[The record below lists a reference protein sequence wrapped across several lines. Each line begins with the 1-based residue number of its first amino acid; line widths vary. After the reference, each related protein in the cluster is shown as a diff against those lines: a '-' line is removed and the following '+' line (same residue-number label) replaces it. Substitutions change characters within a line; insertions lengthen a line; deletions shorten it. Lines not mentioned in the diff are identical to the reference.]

1 MSRRQICP
9 QCRLDRW
16 IPLIYAPYCTRSCQ
30 RASGV
35 LVACA
40 ICQHKWN
47 PEDRGVSY
55 RSGDLRWECADEIA
69 CLERRRV
76 LIAKMQAG
84 LDRVWQELAAAG
96 WDLSHPALAGR
107 VITDGC

>member
-1 MSRRQICP
+1 MSRQAICP
-9 QCRLDRW
+9 QCGLKRW

-30 RASGV
+30 QRSGARV
-35 LVACA
+35 TCL
-40 ICQHKWN
+40 ICQESWS
-47 PEDRGVSY
+47 PVDSSVSY
-55 RSGDLRWECADEIA
+55 SAASQRWECADEIA

-84 LDRVWQELAAAG
+84 LDRVWQELEAAG
-96 WDLSHPALAGR
+96 WDLSHPALVGR